1 MSFRLR
7 RKPVPRPTKDK
18 AEDRVEAET
27 LYPTLDT
34 RTLTIRLITLL
45 PGAWSEPITCSLTET
60 KLSAQQP
67 YKALSYAWNNGYA
80 TSDVILISVNGRAIP
95 VGHNLY
101 TALRR
106 LRRPQT
112 SVQVWVDSLCI
123 NQDDVSERTQ
133 QVKLMR
139 DIYQNSSEV
148 VIWLGEKGINDDLGD
163 SILPIITGQRLS
175 RTPEDDLA
183 RVEWYGDDRDLPK
196 LNAYIQSVSKRD
208 SSFNPN
214 IRDIFGGFCVL
225 YLLSMKIPAA
235 EIMHLR
241 HIDYSMPIVK
251 GLYAIMDQ
259 SWWRRIWVVQETVVA
274 RKATIYYSRFSA
286 PWSMFSDA
294 AIEYDRTHLLG
305 NVNSVYPY
313 LHDGQP
319 LMHFSRIVTEIE
331 TTRRLWLNIQPTSL
345 LPLLRKFRA
354 RQATDQRDKVF
365 ALLGLVS
372 HWLRGPRVVPDYRLE
387 ARQVFWDTTTTLIQA
402 NGSLS
407 ILAGT
412 LQQNSMQWDL
422 NPSWV
427 ADWGSLP
434 ELHENVRVG
443 NLPLYDAARGLSGTV
458 RVHRPSVLET
468 TGCQVDEIIF
478 VGQELPLSTER
489 QSSRLRLV
497 VSQWEKTL
505 DQLGTAEYVGGGT
518 VADAFWRLLCG
529 DTEYCKDVG
538 GEFKEE
544 KIEFRRAG
552 TSTYSTYLQWR
563 WVDHSANRRTTIIGG
578 YWKESGHEEGA
589 KDENAFHHA
598 VECASGF
605 RRIFI
610 TRKGYIGTGPGHIR
624 VGDGVFILYG
634 SRVPFVLR
642 PAGRAA
648 TCTMVVVNELFGPEE
663 DKKTFIDLKKGK
675 GDRPEPKK
683 LSTTCNDIHEGV
695 YHVVGDAY
703 VQGMM
708 DGEAMKGEQ
717 GDEVSPQSIFLV

>member
-1 MSFRLR
+1 MPLQLR
-7 RKPVPRPTKDK
+7 RKPVPCPAEDK
-18 AEDRVEAET
+18 AEAGM
-27 LYPTLDT
+27 LYTTLDT
-34 RTLTIRLITLL
+34 NTSTIRLITLL
-45 PGAWSEPITCSLTET
+45 PDAWSEPIGCSLSET
-60 KLSAQQP
+60 KLSSKQP
-67 YKALSYAWNNGYA
+67 YKALSYAWNNGYS
-80 TSDVILISVNGRAIP
+80 TSDVIYINVNDRAIP
-95 VGHNLY
+95 VSYNLY

-106 LRRPQT
+106 LRLPHASIQI
-112 SVQVWVDSLCI
+112 WVDSLCI

-139 DIYQNSSEV
+139 QIYQNSSEV
-148 VIWLGEKGINDDLGD
+148 VICLGEKGINDDLGD

-183 RVEWYGDDRDLPK
+183 RVEWYGNDWDLPK
-196 LNAYIQSVSKRD
+196 LNAYIQAVSKRD

-214 IRDIFGGFCVL
+214 IRDIFGAFCVL

-274 RKATIYYSRFSA
+274 RKATIYYSKLSA

-294 AIEYDRTHLLG
+294 AIEYDRTQLLG

-319 LMHFSRIVTEIE
+319 LTHFSRIVTEIE
-331 TTRRLWLNIQPTSL
+331 TTRRLWHNIQPTSL

-354 RQATDQRDKVF
+354 RSATDQRDKVF
-365 ALLGLVS
+365 ALLGLVR
-372 HWLRGPRVVPDYRLE
+372 HWLRGPRVVPDYLLE
-387 ARQVFWDTTTTLIQA
+387 SRQVFWDTTTTLIQA

-412 LQQNSMQWDL
+412 LQPNSMQWDS

-427 ADWGSLP
+427 ADWGSPP

-443 NLPLYDAARGLSGTV
+443 NLPLYDAAKGLSGTV
-458 RVHRPSVLET
+458 HVHRPSVLQT
-468 TGCQVDEIIF
+468 VGYQVDKIAF
-478 VGQELPLSTER
+478 VGQELPLGTEG

-497 VSQWEKTL
+497 VSEWEKTL
-505 DQLGTAEYVGGGT
+505 DRLGTTEYIGGGT
-518 VADAFWRLLCG
+518 VVDAFWRLLCG

-538 GEFKEE
+538 GDFREE
-544 KIEFRRAG
+544 KIEFRRAR
-552 TSTYSTYLQWR
+552 TSTYSTYEKWR
-563 WVDHSANRRTTIIGG
+563 WLDHSANRRTSIIGG
-578 YWKESGHEEGA
+578 YWKEAGHEDGA
-589 KDENAFHHA
+589 KDKNAFHHA
-598 VECASGF
+598 VDCASGL

-610 TRKGYIGTGPGHIR
+610 TSKGYIGTGPGHIR
-624 VGDGVFILYG
+624 VGDEAFVLYG
-634 SRVPFVLR
+634 SRVPFILR

-648 TCTMVVVNELFGPEE
+648 TCDMVVVSELFGPDE
-663 DKKTFIDLKKGK
+663 DKKAFIDLTKGTSH
-675 GDRPEPKK
+675 RPESKK
-683 LSTTCNDIHEGV
+683 VSITCNDIHQGA
-695 YHVVGDAY
+695 YYVVGDAY
-703 VQGMM
+703 MHGIM
-708 DGEAMKGEQ
+708 DGEVVNGNVAL
-717 GDEVSPQSIFLV
+717 PQDIFLT

>member
-1 MSFRLR
+1 MSSRLI
-7 RKPVPRPTKDK
+7 RKPVPRPAEDK
-18 AEDRVEAET
+18 AEAET
-27 LYPTLDT
+27 LYATLDT
-34 RTLTIRLITLL
+34 KTPTIRLITLL
-45 PGAWSEPITCSLTET
+45 AGAWSEPIACTLSKT
-60 KLSAQQP
+60 KLSAEQP
-67 YKALSYAWNNGYA
+67 YKALSYAWNNGYP
-80 TSDVILISVNGRAIP
+80 TSDAILISVNDRAIP
-95 VGHNLY
+95 VGYNLY

-106 LRRPQT
+106 LRRPHT

-163 SILPIITGQRLS
+163 SILPMITGQRLS

-196 LNAYIQSVSKRD
+196 LNAYIQAVSKRD

-235 EIMHLR
+235 EIVHLR

-251 GLYAIMDQ
+251 GL
-259 SWWRRIWVVQETVVA
+259 
-274 RKATIYYSRFSA
+274 
-286 PWSMFSDA
+286 
-294 AIEYDRTHLLG
+294 THLLG

-354 RQATDQRDKVF
+354 RNATDQRDKVF
-365 ALLGLVS
+365 ALLGLVR
-372 HWLRGPRVVPDYRLE
+372 HWLRGPRVVPDYLLE
-387 ARQVFWDTTTTLIQA
+387 AREVFWDTTTTLIQA

-427 ADWGSLP
+427 ADWGSPP

-468 TGCQVDEIIF
+468 TGCQIDEIVF
-478 VGQELPLSTER
+478 VGQELPLGTEG

-497 VSQWEKTL
+497 VSEWEKAL
-505 DQLGTAEYVGGGT
+505 DRLGTTDYVGGGT

-552 TSTYSTYLQWR
+552 TSTFSTYEQWR
-563 WVDHSANRRTTIIGG
+563 WVDHSANRRTSIIGG
-578 YWKESGHEEGA
+578 YWKEAGHEEGA
-589 KDENAFHHA
+589 KDKNAFHHA

-610 TRKGYIGTGPGHIR
+610 TCKGYIGTGPGHIR

-642 PAGRAA
+642 PAPRAA
-648 TCTMVVVNELFGPEE
+648 TCAMVVVNELFGPEE
-663 DKKTFIDLKKGK
+663 DKKAFIDLTKGK
-675 GDRPEPKK
+675 SDRPEPKK
-683 LSTTCNDIHEGV
+683 LSTTCNVIHEGV

-703 VQGMM
+703 VHGMM
-708 DGEAMKGEQ
+708 DGEAMKGKQ
-717 GDEVSPQSIFLV
+717 GDEVSTRSIFLV